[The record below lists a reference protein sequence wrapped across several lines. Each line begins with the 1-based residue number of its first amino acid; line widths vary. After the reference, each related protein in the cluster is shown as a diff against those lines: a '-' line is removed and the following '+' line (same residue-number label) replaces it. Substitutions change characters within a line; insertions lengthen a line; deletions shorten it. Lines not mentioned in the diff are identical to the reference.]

1 MSQADQVIPPMAV
14 GADEAA
20 RLMGTNRSAIYR
32 EIAEG
37 HLASFK
43 LGKRRLILV
52 KEIERRLNQ
61 LAKENRK

>member
-1 MSQADQVIPPMAV
+1 MSQTAATIPPIAV
-14 GADEAA
+14 GPEEAA
-20 RLMGTNRSAIYR
+20 RLMGSNRSAVYK

-43 LGKRRLILV
+43 MGKRRLILV